1 MKPIRWKD
9 ELRRLAED
17 RLKNDGPQ
25 PIKIRTDAE
34 LARLVQ
40 ELEIH
45 QVESEMQ
52 NEELRQAQDDL
63 ESLLIRFSELY
74 EFSPVGHMTL
84 DHNGVIRQA
93 NLEAARLLGVER
105 SLLAGRHLRG
115 FLAATER
122 DAFGAFLS
130 LAFTSSAKERR
141 KVTLVRKG
149 QNPVIARIDFL
160 ASEDGQSGHVVLID
174 LT

>member
-45 QVESEMQ
+45 QVELEME
-52 NEELRQAQDDL
+52 NAELRQTHADM

-74 EFSPVGHMTL
+74 EFSPVGYVTL
-84 DHNGVIRQA
+84 DRDGAIRQA

-105 SLLAGRHLRG
+105 SLLVGRHLHG
-115 FLAATER
+115 FLATPDG
-122 DAFGAFLS
+122 DAFGDFLS
-130 LAFTSSAKERR
+130 LAFKSCTKERCD
-141 KVTLVRKG
+141 VTLVRKG
-149 QNPVIARIDFL
+149 QDPIVARIDFL
-160 ASEDGQSGHVVLID
+160 AFEDGQSGRVVLVD